1 MAALEATALRDA
13 YTAAFDWSL
22 RERDARF
29 SGEGVA
35 RVAPPEHARLDLFGP
50 RGEFF
55 LAAALVGADL
65 RLPPGVRDAPLPPP
79 ALFWGVLGVLRPPAD
94 AGLLAT
100 GADGPAVTLEYGR
113 GAERWA
119 YRIEGRSVR
128 AVEWTD
134 GAGGRMTVEVR
145 SVDAEQRPTSVRYRD
160 WPAFVELVI
169 DVTELEV
176 VEGHPDDTWNPAL

>member
-1 MAALEATALRDA
+1 MREA

-55 LAAALVGADL
+55 LAAALVGGEL
-65 RLPPGVRDAPLPPP
+65 RLPPGVQDAPLPPP
-79 ALFWGVLGVLRPPAD
+79 ALFWGVIGVLRPPAD
-94 AGLLAT
+94 AELLAT
-100 GADGPAVTLEYGR
+100 GADGAVVTLEYGR
-113 GAERWA
+113 GAERWS
-119 YRIEGRSVR
+119 YRVEGASVR

-145 SVDAEQRPTSVRYRD
+145 SVDGEQRPASVRYRD

-169 DVTELEV
+169 DVKELEV
-176 VEGHPDDTWNPAL
+176 VEGHSDDTWDPTL